1 MSEHHSIIII
11 GAGLSGLYC
20 AWKLKQQQQDVVL
33 LEARDR
39 TGGRILSA
47 NYKNSYY
54 DMGPAWVWPQLQPR
68 LSQLTTQLNLE
79 IFKQY
84 SSGTMLYE
92 KNPNEI
98 EKYNGQSSHSQ
109 SYRIKGGSYQLIES
123 LLSKIP
129 ASDVHLN
136 TCVISIDKDNLEIH
150 ATRDNQSLVY
160 TADKII
166 LALPPRLIL
175 ENIKFTPTMPD
186 EINEAWKNIPTWMSG
201 HCKLV
206 FVYDKPFWRDNKFSG
221 EVFSHYGPLS
231 EIYDASPESEDYYA
245 LTSFV
250 GLNSHQRKQV
260 DKQQLIDSSMAQL
273 QRLFGD
279 DSKNVI
285 DIKIKD
291 WSLDEYTTT
300 EIDLTSPMQHPQYPD
315 DIPKHFWDKK
325 LLLAGTEVAREHGGY
340 LEGAIE
346 SADEAIINFEA
357 E

>member
-1 MSEHHSIIII
+1 MNEHHSVIII
-11 GAGLSGLYC
+11 GAGLSGLYA
-20 AWKLKQQQQDVVL
+20 AWKLQQKLQDVIL

-47 NYKNSYY
+47 YFDNSHF

-68 LSQLTTQLNLE
+68 LNQLTTQLDLK

-84 SSGTMLYE
+84 STGTMLYE

-98 EKYNGQSSHSQ
+98 ERYNGQSSHSQ

-123 LLSKIP
+123 LLTKIP
-129 ASDVHLN
+129 QSNIHLSTIVKEIN
-136 TCVISIDKDNLEIH
+136 KDKLEIH
-150 ATRDNQSLVY
+150 AIKNGQSIRY

-175 ENIKFTPTMPD
+175 ENIIFNPAMPED
-186 EINEAWKNIPTWMSG
+186 ITNTWKNIPTWMSG
-201 HCKLV
+201 HCKII
-206 FVYDKPFWRDNKFSG
+206 FIYDKPFWRTNSLSG

-231 EIYDASPESEDYYA
+231 EIYDACPESEEYYA

-250 GLNSHQRKQV
+250 GLNSHQRKKIDV
-260 DKQQLIDSSMAQL
+260 KRLIDSSMAQL

-279 DSKNVI
+279 ESKNVS
-285 DIKIKD
+285 DIQIKD

-300 EIDLTSPMQHPQYPD
+300 DLDLTSPMQHPQYPE

-325 LLLAGTEVAREHGGY
+325 LILAGTEVAREHGGY

-346 SADEAIINFEA
+346 SADEAITVYGLK
-357 E
+357 